1 MFACAELKVPA
12 LTIPVAVRFAVLIL
26 FDTFRFVSVP
36 TLVMF
41 GWFAVVILA
50 LIVAA
55 LILPATFKFCRPLIA
70 VILARAVLNTPVVVV
85 PDTVRLLA

>member
-1 MFACAELKVPA
+1 MPD
-12 LTIPVAVRFAVLIL
+12 AVRFAVLIL

-36 TLVMF
+36 ILVMF

-55 LILPATFKFCRPLIA
+55 LILPATFKFCRPLIL
-70 VILARAVLNTPVVVV
+70 VIVASAELKVPALTVPVVV
-85 PDTVRLLA
+85 RLSLH

>member
-1 MFACAELKVPA
+1 MFASAELKVPA
-12 LTIPVAVRFAVLIL
+12 LTIPVAVRFVVLIL

-50 LIVAA
+50 LIV
-55 LILPATFKFCRPLIA
+55 PH
-70 VILARAVLNTPVVVV
+70 
-85 PDTVRLLA
+85 